1 MALPALTCLLVLS
14 SSAGLDIGFF
24 CLVPLEGVERVCVP
38 KFSGFSVFLTISDCF
53 LTILIHAP
61 RTTWSLVHE
70 LVIIFVYNSIPSN
83 VSPAGFSLLSSC
95 EIYIV

>member
-1 MALPALTCLLVLS
+1 MALPALTCLLVFS

-38 KFSGFSVFLTISDCF
+38 KFSGFSVFLTISDYF

-70 LVIIFVYNSIPSN
+70 LVISFAYNSSPSN
-83 VSPAGFSLLSSC
+83 FSSSGSSLLSSY